1 VQSVEPNG
9 KASSGQG
16 CSLSASIA
24 GEDGGAGRRG
34 SSAKNPVAWWTAFSS
49 RETWR
54 LRWAHAVG
62 GSVRGSARKAEAAAN
77 LGEWDVVRL
86 AAGFSG
92 EPVLGGGGV
101 LGVFERL
108 RGRGALQGAQA
119 KELGQGDDDG
129 GLAAEVDDLVG
140 A

>member
-1 VQSVEPNG
+1 VPVSHWIDT
-9 KASSGQG
+9 KTRW
-16 CSLSASIA
+16 SIKKFVRTIRRYRTIEIQA
-24 GEDGGAGRRG
+24 GTHTITAED
-34 SSAKNPVAWWTAFSS
+34 PLPTH
-49 RETWR
+49 RE
-54 LRWAHAVG
+54 
-62 GSVRGSARKAEAAAN
+62 AEAAAN
-77 LGEWDVVRL
+77 LGEWDIVRL